1 MDTLLNL
8 LPSSAVSITLGSLAV
23 LRIAISIYDSAVAAT
38 PSKEDDA
45 KWQAIRD
52 SLPFAIAEK
61 TLYYAAGIKLPEK
74 K

>member
-1 MDTLLNL
+1 MDILLNF
-8 LPSSAVSITLGSLAV
+8 LPSSGVSITLGALAV
-23 LRIAISIYDSAVAAT
+23 IRVGISIYDAAVTAT
-38 PSKEDDA
+38 PNKEDDA
-45 KWQAIRD
+45 QWRKIRD